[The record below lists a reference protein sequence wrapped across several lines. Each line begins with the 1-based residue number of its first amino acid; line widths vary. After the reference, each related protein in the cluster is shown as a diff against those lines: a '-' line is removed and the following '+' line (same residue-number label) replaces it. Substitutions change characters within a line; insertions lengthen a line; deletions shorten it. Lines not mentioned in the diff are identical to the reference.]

1 MRTIGFLLQKEFLQV
16 FRNRAML
23 PILFVMPFVQLIV
36 LAYAATFE
44 ITDTQVFLIDEDHS
58 PTSRLVVE
66 KLEASGYFTVA
77 ARSPSDAQAR
87 EAMLR
92 REVGMI
98 LRVPA
103 HFERDLRQTGR
114 APVQVILNA
123 EDGYSAGVIQS
134 YVSSILADVSR
145 EVQPLRPV
153 RAPATRVAP
162 RIEVRPVGWYN
173 PELSYKAYM
182 VPGILVILVT
192 MIGALLSGMNI
203 AKEKEQGTI
212 EQLNVTPIR
221 KYQFIV
227 GKLLPFWIIG
237 LVELAFGLG
246 LAKLV
251 FDIPMRGS
259 LLVVFGSASVY
270 LLVVLGIGLWVSTV
284 TETQQ
289 QAMFIAWFILV
300 LFILM
305 SGLFTPL
312 ESMPAWAQQL
322 ALLNPIAYF
331 IEIMRAVLVKGGG
344 WQTVQGPLGAL
355 AGYAAVVL
363 SLAVLQYR
371 KVTA

>member
-44 ITDTQVFLIDEDHS
+44 VTDTRVFLIDDDHS

-66 KLEASGYFTVA
+66 KLEASGYFAVA

-145 EVQPLRPV
+145 EVQSV
-153 RAPATRVAP
+153 RSVHASTRSDP

-312 ESMPAWAQQL
+312 ESMPAWAQRL

-344 WQTVQGPLGAL
+344 WQTVQVPLGAL
-355 AGYAAVVL
+355 AGYAVVVL